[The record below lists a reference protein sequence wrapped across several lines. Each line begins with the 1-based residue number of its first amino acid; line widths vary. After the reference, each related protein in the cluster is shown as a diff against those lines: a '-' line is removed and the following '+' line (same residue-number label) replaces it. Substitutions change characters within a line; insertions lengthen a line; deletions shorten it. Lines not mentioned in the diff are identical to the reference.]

1 MGGPAFDK
9 GLESLVAEVLR
20 VHVVEA
26 VFSREAVRKGLP
38 PDRVEA
44 LRREVVD
51 RLKHSED
58 AGREHRDA
66 VKAVVDAALGLVP
79 GGATAAT
86 VLHQVVE
93 RLVPS
98 ASAEARERAS
108 DPAAQ
113 AGDATAAGG
122 DDPEAR

>member
-26 VFSREAVRKGLP
+26 VFAREAVRKGLP

-51 RLKHSED
+51 RLKRSED
-58 AGREHRDA
+58 AGRDHRDA
-66 VKAVVDAALGLVP
+66 VKSVVDAALGLVP

-98 ASAEARERAS
+98 AAAEARERGAGGGAS
-108 DPAAQ
+108 GAE
-113 AGDATAAGG
+113 ATPAGG